1 MICHI
6 AATSVVSAPAGIIK
20 TLDFSIADSNKK
32 KRLLTM
38 MYEVDTHVNFP
49 KKTFFLSIPH

>member
-49 KKTFFLSIPH
+49 KKTI